1 MREWSR
7 SGSHE
12 VIVGIV
18 IVGIVIVGIGY
29 RYGYACRHGPG
40 ENSIFKMK
48 AAYRHNQWQIRF
60 SCFLVVDCLSSTT
73 SLVFITYSLNN
84 NSK

>member
-18 IVGIVIVGIGY
+18 IVGIGY
-29 RYGYACRHGPG
+29 RYACRHGPG

-48 AAYRHNQWQIRF
+48 AAYRRNQ
-60 SCFLVVDCLSSTT
+60 
-73 SLVFITYSLNN
+73 
-84 NSK
+84 